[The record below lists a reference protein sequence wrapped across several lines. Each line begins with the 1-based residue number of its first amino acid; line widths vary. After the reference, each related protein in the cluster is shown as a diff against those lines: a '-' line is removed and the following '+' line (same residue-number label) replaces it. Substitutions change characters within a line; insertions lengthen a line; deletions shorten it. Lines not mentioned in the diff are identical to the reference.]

1 MTLPT
6 DNQADRACQLTRE
19 IIGNALKVREE
30 NPEYA
35 QSPAQTAMILSMEL
49 GRLASA
55 LSADEQQAMV
65 AGVEKGL
72 NSLKLTD
79 DERSSVLTLVAPAI
93 WPGFNG

>member
-35 QSPAQTAMILSMEL
+35 QSPMQTAMILSMEL
-49 GRLASA
+49 GRLAMA
-55 LSADEQQAMV
+55 LPEDEQKAMV
-65 AGVEKGL
+65 AGIEKGL
-72 NSLKLTD
+72 NSLKLSD
-79 DERSSVLTLVAPAI
+79 EERSTVLNLVAPQI
-93 WPGFNG
+93 WPGYSA